1 MIRGI
6 SPTDFP
12 INIEQEKTK
21 INNKYMKKT
30 LTINLSGSVFH
41 IDDDAYERLYT
52 YLNKITRHF
61 GSDQDAKEIVEDIEA
76 RISEIFAE
84 KIKNG
89 VEVINISHVEEVIVI
104 MGTPEAISN
113 EEEEKASPTGKK
125 YYRMGGRRLYRDPED
140 KILGGVCSG
149 LGSYFSIDPVI
160 IRIFFVLLFFAG
172 GSSFLAYLILWI
184 VVPKANSTAQ
194 RLEMKG
200 EEVNID
206 SISKSIKEEMQ
217 DVKENFRNYRTSPTY
232 AHGRN
237 GINEVGNTLV
247 QVLKI
252 LGTILLVIIGIPFLI
267 VGAVALIVLF
277 ALLFASSHIFGAL
290 PFVHGFNFMDF
301 LYTPGSTLSW
311 ITIGLALVIGI
322 PLVLL
327 ILAGIKMI
335 FRIKTNN
342 HIMGSVFGGLFLIGI
357 FILLFSGGTT
367 LGEFSKQTTVTN
379 HDKITTSADT
389 IFLCAKKG
397 QGELD
402 LESIVDPDLNFN
414 HFKVGNLDG
423 KDILIGIP
431 ELRIERA
438 DDSEIELITN
448 KTSRGMNIP
457 SARTNAENIQ
467 FNYLRKDSLISIP
480 TSYQLP
486 KVWRN
491 QRANLKIK
499 IPVGKTIYL
508 DSSLKSIL
516 TDVKN
521 TTDMYDE
528 DMVNKYWTMKPE
540 GLVLV
545 NRAIPNVKPLKK

>member
-1 MIRGI
+1 
-6 SPTDFP
+6 
-12 INIEQEKTK
+12 
-21 INNKYMKKT
+21 MKKT

-41 IDDDAYERLYT
+41 IDDDAYDRLYN

-61 GSDQDAKEIVEDIEA
+61 GNDQDAKEIVEDIEA

-89 VEVINISHVEEVIVI
+89 VEVINIAHVEEVIVI

-113 EEEEKASPTGKK
+113 EEEEKEPVSDKK
-125 YYRMGGRRLYRDPED
+125 YYRMRGRRLYRDPED
-140 KILGGVCSG
+140 KVLGGVCSG
-149 LGSYFSIDPVI
+149 LGAYFSVDPVI

-184 VVPKANSTAQ
+184 VVPKAYSTAQ

-206 SISKSIKEEMQ
+206 NISKSIKEEMQ
-217 DVKENFRNYRTSPTY
+217 DVKENFRNYRSSPAY

-237 GINEVGNTLV
+237 GINEVGNTLL
-247 QVLKI
+247 QVVKI
-252 LGTILLVIIGIPFLI
+252 LGTIILVIIGIPFLI
-267 VGAVALIVLF
+267 VGAVALIALF
-277 ALLFASSHIFGAL
+277 AILFASSHIFGVL
-290 PFVHGFNFMDF
+290 PFVHGFNFMNF
-301 LYTPGSTLSW
+301 LYTPGATLTW

-342 HIMGSVFGGLFLIGI
+342 HIMGSVFGGLFVVGI

-379 HDKITTSADT
+379 HEKISTPSDT
-389 IFLCAKKG
+389 IYLYAKRG
-397 QGELD
+397 QNDID

-423 KDILIGIP
+423 KDIMIGIP
-431 ELRIERA
+431 ELRIEKG
-438 DDSEIELITN
+438 DDHEFELVTT
-448 KTSRGMNIP
+448 KTSRGMNVS
-457 SARTNAENIQ
+457 SARMNAEEIQ
-467 FNYLRKDSLISIP
+467 FSYLMKDSLINIP
-480 TSYQLP
+480 TSYLLP
-486 KVWRN
+486 KIWRN

-508 DSSLKSIL
+508 DSSIKSIL

-521 TTDMYDE
+521 TTDTYDE

-545 NRAIPNVKPLKK
+545 NRAVPNVKPLKK